1 MDFEV
6 IQTTEENTVVVID
19 DQPAEVISE
28 GILGPAGT
36 KGDKGDKGDQGIPGP
51 NEIGGLA
58 VQLTSPMDG
67 DILAIGANK
76 VINIS
81 APSLTDGGNF

>member
-1 MDFEV
+1 MDFE
-6 IQTTEENTVVVID
+6 IIIEN
-19 DQPAEVISE
+19 QPAEIISE
-28 GILGPAGT
+28 GMIGPPGA
-36 KGDKGDKGDQGIPGP
+36 KGDKGEKGDQGIPGP

-58 VQLTSPMDG
+58 VQLTSPADG

>member
-1 MDFEV
+1 MDFEI
-6 IQTTEENTVVVID
+6 IQTTEEISVVVID
-19 DQPAEVISE
+19 DQPTEIISE
-28 GILGPAGT
+28 GMMGPPGA
-36 KGDKGDKGDQGIPGP
+36 KGDKGEQGDQGAPGP
-51 NEIGGLA
+51 NQIGGLA
-58 VQLTSPMDG
+58 VQLTSPADG

>member
-1 MDFEV
+1 MDFEI
-6 IQTTEENTVVVID
+6 IQTAEETSVVVID
-19 DQPAEVISE
+19 DQPAEIISE
-28 GILGPAGT
+28 GVMGPPG
-36 KGDKGDKGDQGIPGP
+36 GRGEKGDKGDQGIPGP
-51 NEIGGLA
+51 NQIGGLV
-58 VQLTSPMDG
+58 VQLTSPTDG

>member
-1 MDFEV
+1 MDFEI
-6 IQTTEENTVVVID
+6 IQTTEEISVVVID
-19 DQPAEVISE
+19 DQPTEIISE
-28 GILGPAGT
+28 GMMGPPGA
-36 KGDKGDKGDQGIPGP
+36 KGDKGEQGDRGTPGP
-51 NEIGGLA
+51 NQIGGLA
-58 VQLTSPMDG
+58 VQLTSPADG